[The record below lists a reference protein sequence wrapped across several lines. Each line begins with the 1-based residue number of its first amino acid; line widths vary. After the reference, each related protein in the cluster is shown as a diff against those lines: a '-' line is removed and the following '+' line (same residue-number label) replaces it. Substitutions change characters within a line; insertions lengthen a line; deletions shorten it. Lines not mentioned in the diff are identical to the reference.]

1 MGRLTCAKRH
11 YCRTFWAETAN
22 SNGIR
27 RLPDLVL
34 PKGLTENVA
43 LSAEVTFMRSDNR
56 WRGTSLVKYFSI
68 GVVIVLI
75 AAVQVTLCQDLP
87 PTNSTMTT
95 IPTGSYVIPMDNINQ
110 AVGVPFNV
118 KAYGLANRL
127 LQNNMPLYWVIKA
140 GKAKDDSDFSVMAK
154 RIKPTAIATASR
166 TFSGGP
172 LVVLPQYRDQALAF
186 INSFG
191 NNVAVYETT
200 AAVDVPVRYVLSHR
214 PLIAVGSVNSAI
226 HTDLLDFALIPN
238 YVAVDD
244 TTVNAGTCVTLV
256 TQAHTTDPRAI
267 TNIKAFVESGGNYF
281 AQCAA
286 VNTYENVVPLGQYQT
301 NRGYVIDNV
310 DTVFTYPNGD
320 MPYSQFIGA
329 LSSKPGGKEQDW
341 MLAPTSNFINNTFI
355 AAQNSGAYTDHYGAT
370 ISKIF
375 YAGKGGM
382 VGYLGGHDYGT
393 GGSDIELING
403 QRMLLNMV
411 LQPPSRPTVC
421 NIDLTSPVVSG
432 YKLVTIENDYVNIGE
447 VNPGD
452 SILWEIVYVNS
463 GDGAAYDFQI
473 NEVLPA
479 GVTMI
484 ASPTI
489 ELFGTGTTGSI
500 NPIFNGTGTNDLLA
514 SHAVLGPGGTI
525 HVSILASINW
535 DSLGHIAN
543 QASATSSSYPG
554 SIMTDSLD
562 QTMPIVPN
570 LGGQPC
576 VLIGPDKC
584 IDQDPHHGAGIDP
597 TYFEVMLYPTA
608 ALVSISGRVQME
620 NGIGVP
626 GALLTLTELST
637 GNVLTSRTSP
647 FGYYSFADLPV
658 GETYVLTVNRKG
670 MAIAN
675 TPLNLT
681 LMEELVD
688 LNFTAVPVNAAR
700 SR

>member
-1 MGRLTCAKRH
+1 MRRDSGERG
-11 YCRTFWAETAN
+11 N
-22 SNGIR
+22 S
-27 RLPDLVL
+27 L
-34 PKGLTENVA
+34 A
-43 LSAEVTFMRSDNR
+43 
-56 WRGTSLVKYFSI
+56 KYFSI

-75 AAVQVTLCQDLP
+75 AAAQATLCQDLP

-95 IPTGSYVIPMDNINQ
+95 IPAGSYVIPMDNINQ
-110 AVGVPFNV
+110 AVGTPFNV

-127 LQNNMPLYWVIKA
+127 LQNNIPLYWVIKA
-140 GKAKDDSDFSVMAK
+140 GKAKDDADFSVMAK

-172 LVVLPQYRDQALAF
+172 LVVLPQYRDQALVF
-186 INSFG
+186 INAFG
-191 NNVAVYETT
+191 NNVAVFETT
-200 AAVDVPVRYVLSHR
+200 AAVDVPVRYVLSHK

-226 HTDLLDFALIPN
+226 HTDLLDYALIPN

-267 TNIKAFVESGGNYF
+267 TNIKAFVQSGGNFF

-286 VNTYENVVPLGQYQT
+286 VNTYENIVPLGQFQT

-310 DTVFTYPNGD
+310 DTDMTYPNGD
-320 MPYSQFIGA
+320 MPFSQFIGILA
-329 LSSKPGGKEQDW
+329 SKPGGKEQDW
-341 MLAPTSNFINNTFI
+341 MLASTSNFINNTFI
-355 AAQNSGAYTDHYGAT
+355 AAQNSGAYTDHYAAT
-370 ISKIF
+370 ISKLF
-375 YAGKGGM
+375 YPGKGGM
-382 VGYLGGHDYGT
+382 VGYLGGHEYGT

-411 LQPPSRPTVC
+411 LQPPSRPTAC
-421 NIDLTSPVVSG
+421 NIQLTSPVVSG
-432 YKLVTIENDYVNIGE
+432 YKLVPIENDFINVGE

-452 SILWEIVYVNS
+452 VIKWEIVYVNT
-463 GDGAAYDFQI
+463 GDGAANNFQI
-473 NEVLPA
+473 SEVLPS
-479 GVTMI
+479 GVTMLG
-484 ASPTI
+484 SPTI
-489 ELFGTGTTGSI
+489 ELFGTGTSASI

-514 SHAVLGPGGTI
+514 SGAVLAPGGTI

-543 QASATSSSYPG
+543 QASATSTSYPG
-554 SIMTDSLD
+554 SIMSDSLD
-562 QTMPIVPN
+562 QTMPIAPN
-570 LGGQPC
+570 PGGQPC
-576 VLIGPDKC
+576 VLLGPDKC

-608 ALVSISGRVQME
+608 AIVSISGRVQLE
-620 NGIGVP
+620 NGIGVS
-626 GALLTLTELST
+626 GAVLTLTELST
-637 GNVLTSRTSP
+637 GTVLSSRTSP
-647 FGYYSFADLPV
+647 FGYYTFTDLPV

-670 MAIAN
+670 MTIAN
-675 TPLNLT
+675 TPLNFT